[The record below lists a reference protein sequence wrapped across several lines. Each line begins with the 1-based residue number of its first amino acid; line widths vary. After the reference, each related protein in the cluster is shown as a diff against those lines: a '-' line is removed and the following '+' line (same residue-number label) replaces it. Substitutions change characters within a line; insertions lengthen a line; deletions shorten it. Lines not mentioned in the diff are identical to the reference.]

1 MDMNKNQNQK
11 WLTCCPKDFDGSAR
25 FFSRDSGLL
34 CKGFQ
39 EIGIVCKSILPGE
52 PRSNDQVDDLI
63 RTDYK
68 NLEDS
73 AWWKGHEV
81 EGVVLYAWGDG
92 RYYKIA
98 KAIKQADIVLITH
111 IDTAGVFSIF
121 NGVTCFVGS
130 RWRTIQGKESS
141 KVGFWLKFLG
151 KTAGAM
157 TFGLF
162 WSDPRRA
169 LHLRKA
175 DVIGVISPIAQERIQ
190 SVCRVY
196 GGRRLAERV
205 ALIPHPNASYMVVD
219 PEIAKERLV
228 IAVGRWSDAKIKGT
242 ALLMETITKS
252 WENDHEISFEIFGE
266 PTDEMKQWIEDL
278 PNGARERVIL
288 RGNVANKELR
298 RGLQR
303 ARISLCTSLQEGYH
317 TVSAEALCCGAS
329 IVGPDVPEIPS
340 LKWFTQKDSGLLA
353 ERNST
358 KMSEAINREMRS
370 WDIGERDPKKI
381 SERWTEKFHAPNVA
395 RLILQLVDHDSPT

>member
-1 MDMNKNQNQK
+1 MNKSQNQK

-52 PRSNDQVDDLI
+52 PRSNDQIGDLI
-63 RTDYK
+63 RTSYD
-68 NLEDS
+68 NLEDPN
-73 AWWKGHEV
+73 WWRSHNAK
-81 EGVVLYAWGDG
+81 GVVLYAWGDG
-92 RYYKIA
+92 RYHRIA
-98 KAIKQADIVLITH
+98 NAIKESNMVLVSH
-111 IDTAGVFSIF
+111 IDTGGVFSIL
-121 NGVTCFVGS
+121 NGIRCYVGCT
-130 RWRTIQGKESS
+130 WRTLNGREKN
-141 KVGFWLKFLG
+141 LAKFGARFASRLI
-151 KTAGAM
+151 GAM
-157 TFGLF
+157 TVGLA
-162 WSDPRRA
+162 WRDSRRA
-169 LHLRKA
+169 MHLRKA
-175 DVIGVISPIAQERIQ
+175 DVIGAISPIAKERIQ
-190 SVCRVY
+190 SVCRFY
-196 GGRRLAERV
+196 GGRRLSERV
-205 ALIPHPNASYMVVD
+205 ALIPHPNAPYMVAD
-219 PEIAKERLV
+219 PEVAKDRLV
-228 IAVGRWSDAKIKGT
+228 IAVGRWADAAIKGT
-242 ALLMETITKS
+242 DLLMETITKA

-266 PTDEMKQWIEDL
+266 PTDEMKRWVEDL
-278 PNGARERVIL
+278 PNGAREKVIL

-340 LKWFTQKDSGLLA
+340 LKWFTQRESGLLA

-358 KMSEAINREMRS
+358 KLSQAINREMRS

-395 RLILQLVDHDSPT
+395 RLILQLVEHGSPT